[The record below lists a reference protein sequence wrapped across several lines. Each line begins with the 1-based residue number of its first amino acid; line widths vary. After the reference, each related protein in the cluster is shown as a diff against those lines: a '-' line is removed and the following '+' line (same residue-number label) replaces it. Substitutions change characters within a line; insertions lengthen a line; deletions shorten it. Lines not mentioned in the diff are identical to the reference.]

1 MSWHTRFRPMSP
13 APYTASGEP
22 FTLQC
27 IGDCGGTVAST
38 AALCDVTDKPGSFYC
53 KPCAA
58 RYACEGCMGRG
69 WHDGI
74 VTMEETQCGHCAGTG
89 IDYR

>member
-1 MSWHTRFRPMSP
+1 MSWYTRFRPMSP

-22 FTLQC
+22 FTLHC

-38 AALCDVTDKPGSFYC
+38 AALCDVTDKPGAFYC
-53 KPCAA
+53 RPCAL
-58 RYACEGCMGRG
+58 RHACEGCMGRG

-74 VTMEETQCGHCAGTG
+74 VTMEKTECGHCGGTG